1 MPVDVRIAWH
11 VRRGEM
17 PAATD
22 CALCRKTIWFRD
34 SYSPGDEAIC
44 AECDTEVTGRP
55 HKPSLPVTPAGF
67 AQLQAE
73 LGPVKCRQ

>member
-1 MPVDVRIAWH
+1 MFQVRTTWH
-11 VRRGEM
+11 
-17 PAATD
+17 PAPGVTPASTECAT
-22 CALCRKTIWFRD
+22 CGKTIWFRD

-55 HKPSLPVTPAGF
+55 HKPSIPVTKQGF

-73 LGPVKCRQ
+73 LGPA